1 MDYKVYT
8 LPSDLSIWYTTHFS
22 GAFTLTKSGSGDEN
36 KDLFFIP
43 SGPCYN
49 QGWSFMNKTILSIL
63 ESFPS
68 TSGQNTVTR
77 GSPDLSLS
85 LDQLYLEHCNI
96 SLMENN
102 KSGNNLTTLPSIT
115 RLGWNLLSPELLC
128 ILSKSKLCNEF
139 SKAFDWRVVCSV

>member
-1 MDYKVYT
+1 M
-8 LPSDLSIWYTTHFS
+8 
-22 GAFTLTKSGSGDEN
+22 TKSGSSDEN

-128 ILSKSKLCNEF
+128 ILSKSMLSNEF